1 MTDTVYLID
10 TFSLMFQVFH
20 GIPPMTSP
28 AGLPTNAVFGFSRD
42 LIALLKDHKPTWLI
56 CAIESPG
63 PGTRDAIYPAYKA
76 NRTEMPEDLRPQIAL
91 LKDVIHAFDIPLI
104 EAPGWEADDVIATL
118 TRQAVDRGYNVRIV
132 TSDKDARQLL
142 GPQVKIYNLR
152 KNTYL
157 DEDGLL
163 LDWGV
168 RPDQVVDFQSLVG
181 DSVDNVPGVPL
192 VGPKKA
198 AAMLQ
203 AYETLE
209 NVLANADKATGAKLR
224 ENLITFKD
232 QAFLSR
238 ELVRLNQHL
247 PIDFNWESAR
257 SKQPDVS
264 GLQDLFRKFGFRRL
278 VDEVRQFALPV
289 PANSA
294 APTKKPRSVSKG
306 QLSLFDDDDDDLAA
320 KLPDDPSALSSD
332 ESGDVPFEV
341 EPRRTGNFP
350 PRIDRQ
356 WDIVDTPE
364 KLAAFLESLKAQTR
378 FCFDLETTHSDSMR
392 AEIVGWAF
400 SWQAG
405 TGYYIPVRGP
415 AGSQLLDPQ
424 FVLEELRPIF
434 EDPRIEIVNQNLKYD
449 LTVLRRVQLLVD
461 PDRLGVDPM
470 VADYLLDAGARSHSL
485 DVLIDKYLG
494 MESIPISQ
502 LIGTGKQQKNM
513 IDIPVAK
520 VAEYAT
526 EDADLSLRIADLLS
540 ERLKTEGLFELY
552 WTLERP
558 LISILSEMESSGVR
572 VDAEELRRQSEAVTQ
587 RLDETIAQIY
597 DMAGHEFNIDSPIQL
612 RKVLFEEQ
620 MLPPRRKTR
629 TGASTDQDV
638 LEELALIHPLPAK
651 IIEHRQLSKLKGT
664 YLDTLPLLIHPE
676 TGRIHC
682 SFNQVVAATGRL
694 SSSDPNLQNIPIRTP
709 EGRKIRRAFVPGEP
723 GWKLICADYSQIEL
737 RVLAHFS
744 GDKALTAA
752 FAQGIDIHT
761 AVAAEVYGIPLEAVD
776 SSQRRVAK
784 AVNFGVIYGQS
795 PFGLAAM
802 LGIDKTVAAT
812 FIKDYFTKY
821 SGVARFIDETLA
833 TCQTTRYARTI
844 LGRRRE
850 IEGIRIKRGPN
861 LNMPERTAV
870 NTVIQ
875 GSAAD
880 LIKLAMI
887 HVQNRLKKEGHPARM
902 LLQIHDEL
910 VFEAPPFEVNSLIEI
925 VRHEMQSAMT
935 LSVPLV
941 VDISVGDNWLDAEP
955 V

>member
-1 MTDTVYLID
+1 
-10 TFSLMFQVFH
+10 
-20 GIPPMTSP
+20 
-28 AGLPTNAVFGFSRD
+28 
-42 LIALLKDHKPTWLI
+42 
-56 CAIESPG
+56 
-63 PGTRDAIYPAYKA
+63 
-76 NRTEMPEDLRPQIAL
+76 
-91 LKDVIHAFDIPLI
+91 
-104 EAPGWEADDVIATL
+104 
-118 TRQAVDRGYNVRIV
+118 
-132 TSDKDARQLL
+132 
-142 GPQVKIYNLR
+142 
-152 KNTYL
+152 
-157 DEDGLL
+157 
-163 LDWGV
+163 
-168 RPDQVVDFQSLVG
+168 
-181 DSVDNVPGVPL
+181 
-192 VGPKKA
+192 
-198 AAMLQ
+198 
-203 AYETLE
+203 
-209 NVLANADKATGAKLR
+209 
-224 ENLITFKD
+224 
-232 QAFLSR
+232 
-238 ELVRLNQHL
+238 
-247 PIDFNWESAR
+247 
-257 SKQPDVS
+257 
-264 GLQDLFRKFGFRRL
+264 
-278 VDEVRQFALPV
+278 
-289 PANSA
+289 
-294 APTKKPRSVSKG
+294 
-306 QLSLFDDDDDDLAA
+306 
-320 KLPDDPSALSSD
+320 
-332 ESGDVPFEV
+332 
-341 EPRRTGNFP
+341 
-350 PRIDRQ
+350 
-356 WDIVDTPE
+356 
-364 KLAAFLESLKAQTR
+364 
-378 FCFDLETTHSDSMR
+378 
-392 AEIVGWAF
+392 
-400 SWQAG
+400 
-405 TGYYIPVRGP
+405 
-415 AGSQLLDPQ
+415 
-424 FVLEELRPIF
+424 
-434 EDPRIEIVNQNLKYD
+434 
-449 LTVLRRVQLLVD
+449 
-461 PDRLGVDPM
+461 
-470 VADYLLDAGARSHSL
+470 
-485 DVLIDKYLG
+485 
-494 MESIPISQ
+494 
-502 LIGTGKQQKNM
+502 
-513 IDIPVAK
+513 
-520 VAEYAT
+520 
-526 EDADLSLRIADLLS
+526 
-540 ERLKTEGLFELY
+540 
-552 WTLERP
+552 
-558 LISILSEMESSGVR
+558 
-572 VDAEELRRQSEAVTQ
+572 
-587 RLDETIAQIY
+587 
-597 DMAGHEFNIDSPIQL
+597 MAGHEFNIDSPIQL

-744 GDKALTAA
+744 GDTALTAA

-761 AVAAEVYGIPLEAVD
+761 AVAAEVYGVPLEAVD

-910 VFEAPPFEVNSLIEI
+910 VFEAPPSEVNSLIDI
-925 VRHEMQSAMT
+925 VRHEMQNAMT